1 MTMEHGLVKC
11 ITSIEDTPA
20 QRAGIRPGDLI
31 SHINGEPV
39 LGMTLIQAV
48 KKMRGSAGSAI
59 VVTVRRG
66 MSSEAF
72 DVRLVREIIRI
83 KPVSARAEGDIGYIR
98 IVTFNERTYRS
109 MNRAIA
115 GLSRELGGR
124 MNGLV
129 IDLRDNPGGL
139 LDQALQ
145 VSDAFLVEG
154 EIVST
159 VERHRDRVRWFRADP
174 EDSCL
179 WPFPLR
185 F

>member
-66 MSSEAF
+66 MSS
-72 DVRLVREIIRI
+72 
-83 KPVSARAEGDIGYIR
+83 
-98 IVTFNERTYRS
+98 
-109 MNRAIA
+109 
-115 GLSRELGGR
+115 
-124 MNGLV
+124 
-129 IDLRDNPGGL
+129 
-139 LDQALQ
+139 
-145 VSDAFLVEG
+145 
-154 EIVST
+154 
-159 VERHRDRVRWFRADP
+159 
-174 EDSCL
+174 
-179 WPFPLR
+179 
-185 F
+185 